1 MELKIRNGDYVA
13 LENGGMET
21 VDGSAELIQR
31 VLYRLTARREGFPFI
46 PTLGSTLHQLGR
58 VSARERTS
66 AAEAAVREALREEA
80 ELDVAGV
87 TLENAAQGLYTLRIA
102 LRYKGD
108 PIEVALTIQ

>member
-13 LENGGMET
+13 LENGGMEM
-21 VDGSAELIQR
+21 VEGSAELIQR

-58 VSARERTS
+58 VNARECGS
-66 AAEAAVREALREEA
+66 AAEAAVREALHEE
-80 ELDVAGV
+80 EDLDVTGV
-87 TLENAAQGLYTLRIA
+87 TLDNAAQGLYTLQ
-102 LRYKGD
+102 YKGD